1 MFYYVYKRGDQMN
14 KIAGY
19 RKMLGK
25 SQKSM
30 AQVFNISTQSYRMK
44 ENGYVNFNK
53 EEMLK
58 FKELLQKELFPSI
71 TIDEIF
77 F

>member
-1 MFYYVYKRGDQMN
+1 MN

-25 SQKSM
+25 SQKAM
-30 AQVFNISTQSYRMK
+30 AQEFKISTQAYRMK
-44 ENGYVNFNK
+44 ENGSVNFNK
-53 EEMLK
+53 NEMLK
-58 FKELLQKELFPSI
+58 FKELLKKDLFPSI

>member
-1 MFYYVYKRGDQMN
+1 MN

-19 RKMLGK
+19 RKMLG
-25 SQKSM
+25 
-30 AQVFNISTQSYRMK
+30 ISTQAYRMK
-44 ENGYVNFNK
+44 ENDYVNFNK

-58 FKELLQKELFPSI
+58 FRDLLQKELFPSI

>member
-1 MFYYVYKRGDQMN
+1 MN

-58 FKELLQKELFPSI
+58 FKELLQKELFLSI

>member
-1 MFYYVYKRGDQMN
+1 MFYYVLGGVGMN

-30 AQVFNISTQSYRMK
+30 AQEFKISTQAYRMK

-53 EEMLK
+53 KEMLK
-58 FKELLQKELFPSI
+58 FKELLKKELFPSI

>member
-1 MFYYVYKRGDQMN
+1 MN

-25 SQKSM
+25 SQKLM
-30 AQVFNISTQSYRMK
+30 AQEFGISTQAYRMK

-58 FKELLQKELFPSI
+58 FRDLLQKELFPSI

>member
-1 MFYYVYKRGDQMN
+1 MN

-30 AQVFNISTQSYRMK
+30 AQVFNISKQSYRMK